1 MGGSP
6 TDPTHASCE
15 LPVSLSLD
23 TMTPDISAIA
33 CAIDARSTV
42 NDIVARYPSTLAVFN
57 AFGIDTCCGG
67 ALPVTEV
74 ATRHKIPLNAL
85 RSALE
90 SAIGE

>member
-1 MGGSP
+1 
-6 TDPTHASCE
+6 
-15 LPVSLSLD
+15 
-23 TMTPDISAIA
+23 MTPDTSTIA
-33 CAIDARSTV
+33 SAIDARSTV
-42 NDIVARYPSTLAVFN
+42 NDIVARYPATLAVFN

-90 SAIGE
+90 SAIAA